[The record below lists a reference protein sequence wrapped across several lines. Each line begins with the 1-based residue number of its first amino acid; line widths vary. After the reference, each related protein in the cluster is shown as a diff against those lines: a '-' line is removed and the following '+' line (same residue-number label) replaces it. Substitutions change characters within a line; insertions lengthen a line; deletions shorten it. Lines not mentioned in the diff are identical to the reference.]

1 MQTFFYLTN
10 GVFVV
15 DRAAIS
21 DNAAILTCGVRHS
34 ITMRQAVEVYGIT
47 PEAIFGQFA
56 CDYKPDFRIVR
67 PSPVNP
73 RVWVNAPAEDFEFSQ
88 DVIPVPKFRV
98 CEFCGESAGFHHIAC
113 PIAVESRIRS
123 YRNAEWEPI
132 ALSVEEL

>member
-15 DRAAIS
+15 DRAAIGELGIPLV
-21 DNAAILTCGVRHS
+21 DGVRHS
-34 ITMRQAVEVYGIT
+34 ITAKQAVEVYGIT

-56 CDYKPDFRIVR
+56 CDFNPHFRIVR

-73 RVWVNAPAEDFEFSQ
+73 KVWINAPAEDFEHSQ
-88 DVIPVPKFRV
+88 DVIPFTEFRV

-123 YRNAEWEPI
+123 YREAEREPI